1 MATMPQEHEPL
12 NVLAEEKPKYL
23 TLADGK
29 DYEIPA
35 LHLTTLANIEKTM
48 GFGLG
53 RLQSKLENETMTT
66 MRALIYALLK
76 EEQPDLNIDKVG
88 RLITLK
94 EISSISGTISEI
106 MAISG

>member
-1 MATMPQEHEPL
+1 MVTKEV
-12 NVLAEEKPKYL
+12 NILAEEKPKSI
-23 TLADGK
+23 TLSDGK
-29 DYEIPA
+29 EYKLPPIDM
-35 LHLTTLANIEKTM
+35 TTLANIEKTM

-76 EEQPDLNIDKVG
+76 EEQPDLDIDKVG

>member
-1 MATMPQEHEPL
+1 MVTKEV
-12 NVLAEEKPKYL
+12 NILAEEKPKSI
-23 TLADGK
+23 TLSDGK
-29 DYEIPA
+29 EYKLPPIDM
-35 LHLTTLANIEKTM
+35 TTLANIEKTM

-53 RLQSKLENETMTT
+53 RLQTKLENETMTT

-76 EEQPDLNIDKVG
+76 EEQPSLDIDKVG

>member
-1 MATMPQEHEPL
+1 MMVKKEI
-12 NVLAEEKPKYL
+12 NILAEEKPKSI
-23 TLADGK
+23 TLSDGK
-29 DYEIPA
+29 EYKLPPIDM
-35 LHLTTLANIEKTM
+35 TTLANIEKTM

-53 RLQSKLENETMTT
+53 RLQTKLENETMTT

-76 EEQPDLNIDKVG
+76 EEQPELDIDKVG

-106 MAISG
+106 MAISS